1 MSLNFQ
7 AEESNP
13 LGYGCFV
20 FFFFLVYG
28 NLKMQFNCSDDGEVS
43 LTLEN
48 ICVDVFVV
56 PVISQH
62 MSHSQN

>member
-13 LGYGCFV
+13 LGYGCFG

-28 NLKMQFNCSDDGEVS
+28 TVILKCSLIAQMMVKYPLRWKIFVLMFLLS
-43 LTLEN
+43 LLYLN
-48 ICVDVFVV
+48 I
-56 PVISQH
+56 
-62 MSHSQN
+62 